1 MRNLKRF
8 LALALTMLMVI
19 GSFSL
24 SAKSFPDTAEM
35 TADQINA
42 LDILSDLSI
51 FLGKEDG
58 TFGGAEEINR
68 KEMAILAS
76 RIQTGEKFGTSYGE
90 NVTPFADVV
99 SDFEAILYASNM
111 GIVIGDENG
120 NFNPDAKVM
129 YQDVLTMIVR
139 TLGYKGAAMDAGYPS
154 TYILK
159 AKELGITNGVSSL
172 STTSWTANV
181 QRQQVAE
188 LLYNALFAVKADG
201 TTAAKMFGI
210 DTYVLTAMKDYNITG
225 VTCYD
230 ANGTRVVVQPLNAD
244 GSIND
249 MYYHLPVS
257 AFEEA
262 GVEIVL
268 GASYRIASED
278 NLATVKSI
286 SACPFVELADDAD
299 ETAELYA
306 DGTVVLTGTDGKP
319 VSYKAVTRYTKVY
332 NNQGTHRADN
342 EIIVYNQRGFN
353 WTLGTNLVWMTDRLE
368 PNENSAYIEGLLTD
382 AHGNLL
388 DPNGFIVAY
397 YMPEL
402 NGV

>member
-139 TLGYKGAAMDAGYPS
+139 TLGYKVVDPPTSSRLRNSALPMAFPLSPPLLGPLTYSVSRLQSFS
-154 TYILK
+154 TTL
-159 AKELGITNGVSSL
+159 SSL
-172 STTSWTANV
+172 
-181 QRQQVAE
+181 
-188 LLYNALFAVKADG
+188 
-201 TTAAKMFGI
+201 
-210 DTYVLTAMKDYNITG
+210 
-225 VTCYD
+225 
-230 ANGTRVVVQPLNAD
+230 
-244 GSIND
+244 
-249 MYYHLPVS
+249 
-257 AFEEA
+257 
-262 GVEIVL
+262 
-268 GASYRIASED
+268 
-278 NLATVKSI
+278 
-286 SACPFVELADDAD
+286 
-299 ETAELYA
+299 
-306 DGTVVLTGTDGKP
+306 
-319 VSYKAVTRYTKVY
+319 
-332 NNQGTHRADN
+332 
-342 EIIVYNQRGFN
+342 
-353 WTLGTNLVWMTDRLE
+353 
-368 PNENSAYIEGLLTD
+368 
-382 AHGNLL
+382 
-388 DPNGFIVAY
+388 
-397 YMPEL
+397 
-402 NGV
+402 